1 MLFFIIYYLLSP
13 VLFILVLLKSLFNKK
28 INLTFREQKK
38 SLQKIIPQLETNKK
52 KIIIHAASAGEY
64 EQIKPILRIIDKND
78 YFVIVTCMSPTIYNS
93 IKNDQLS
100 DIYCYHP
107 FDFPWFA
114 KRFLKT
120 INPKIYLTT
129 RHDIWPN
136 HLYAAKK
143 MNIRTIIINANLYQ
157 KSKRLKWYSIN
168 FTKYIFNLFD
178 LIVVPSDKIKN
189 IFKEQLQ
196 IDNTCII
203 SDTRF
208 EQIMHRKNN
217 SNEIP
222 ALESIYGKNNIIFGS
237 ISYEDLKLFHTN
249 EKIQNI
255 SNLIKSKDSIN
266 WAIIV
271 PHEIDLKLIKK
282 IEQKF
287 PQAIKYSNIE
297 NIQQNDFGV
306 LIVDKVGILPEL
318 YKYTKIAYVGGGF
331 GKGVH
336 STIEPLIYNNIVCYG
351 PNIDLLDEAKEMSEK
366 KCGFI
371 INTGEEI
378 SKLCWEQFTG
388 NECAETT
395 KNEIE
400 KNIKEYSNE
409 KEKSSKKIYEI
420 IEKYA

>member
-1 MLFFIIYYLLSP
+1 MFLLLISP
-13 VLFILVLLKSLFNKK
+13 FNKK
-28 INLTFREQKK
+28 IKTVFKQQKESVKKIEEQLK
-38 SLQKIIPQLETNKK
+38 TDKK

-78 YFVIVTCMSPTIYNS
+78 YFVIITCMSPTIYDS

-136 HLYAAKK
+136 HLYTAKK
-143 MNIRTIIINANLYQ
+143 MNIKTIIINANLYQ

-196 IDNTCII
+196 INNTCII

-208 EQIMHRKNN
+208 EQIIHRKNN
-217 SNEIP
+217 SNEVP

-255 SNLIKSKDSIN
+255 SNLIKSKNSIN

-287 PQAIKYSNIE
+287 PQAIKYSNIG

-400 KNIKEYSNE
+400 KNIKKYRNE